1 MKPYVEILSRSLL
14 FSGVSQNELICMLK
28 CLGVIYKNYT
38 KGEYILNA
46 GDKIDSVGII
56 VSGSAEI
63 IKEDVFG
70 RRTIMAHLEE
80 TDYFGEVMVCAG
92 IKTSISSVMAL
103 TDVVVCNLQYNHIL
117 NRCSK
122 SCEFHTTL
130 ISNMLAIL
138 ANKSIHLSKKID
150 YLLLKSMREKII
162 AYLLDCYKAEESLN
176 LVIPFNRGELAEF
189 LSVDRSALS
198 RELGRMRDEG
208 LISFKGSNITILDL
222 DKMENPF

>member
-1 MKPYVEILSRSLL
+1 MKSYVEVLSRSSL
-14 FSGVSQNELICMLK
+14 FSGVSQSELICMLK
-28 CLGVIYKNYT
+28 CLGVIYKNFE
-38 KGEYILNA
+38 KGEYILNV
-46 GDKIDSVGII
+46 GDKIDSVGIV

-70 RRTIMAHLEE
+70 RRTIMAHLRE

-92 IKTSISSVMAL
+92 IRTSISSVMAL
-103 TDVVVCNLQYNHIL
+103 TDAVICYIEYSHIL
-117 NRCSK
+117 NRCGN
-122 SCEFHTTL
+122 SCEFHTRL
-130 ISNMLAIL
+130 ISNMLGIL

-162 AYLLDCYKAEESLN
+162 AYLLDCHKRSGTLN
-176 LVIPFNRGELAEF
+176 LAIPFNRGELAEF

-208 LISFKGSNITILDL
+208 LISFKGRNITILDL

>member
-38 KGEYILNA
+38 KGEYILKA

-70 RRTIMAHLEE
+70 RRTIMAHLKE

-103 TDVVVCNLQYNHIL
+103 TDVVICYLEYSHIL
-117 NRCSK
+117 NRCGN
-122 SCEFHTTL
+122 SCEFHTRL
-130 ISNMLAIL
+130 IGNMLGIL

-162 AYLLDCYKAEESLN
+162 AYLLDCYKKVGTIN
-176 LVIPFNRGELAEF
+176 LTLPFNRGELAEF

-208 LISFKGSNITILDL
+208 LITFKGRNITILDL
-222 DKMENPF
+222 DRMENPF